1 MPQITIE
8 YMIMIPILI
17 MQIFLFPLTAGW
29 IMNTWVDSRRT
40 LALQETAS
48 HLGSSIQQIYASLNH
63 ATISEGN
70 VTNKLDV
77 PPFIEAYAYS
87 GTATLRTL
95 GANSSANSSQV
106 IDITLRL
113 MGANIEAMSSV
124 TLGQNVEWN
133 SGSVLNSN
141 SSLAGINAQKYW
153 NDTRAEYVIRLSFGG
168 P

>member
-1 MPQITIE
+1 LPQITIE

-63 ATISEGN
+63 ATISAGIVN
-70 VTNKLDV
+70 CTLDV

-106 IDITLRL
+106 LDITLRL

-124 TLGQNVEWN
+124 TLGQNVAWGN
-133 SGSVLNSN
+133 TTLMSN
-141 SSLAGINAQKYW
+141 STYAGISAAKLPDKTIQLAF
-153 NDTRAEYVIRLSFGG
+153 TS
-168 P
+168 